1 MWKLIKNHME
11 IAVIILAYILYL
23 DDILN
28 IMMGKNS
35 NILVSGSLI
44 TLLSWHISTPWGIT
58 MCVISSIITI
68 IALISKLI
76 K

>member
-1 MWKLIKNHME
+1 LWKLIKNHMK

-44 TLLSWHISTPWGIT
+44 TLLSWHISTPWGDYNVCNKFNNYNYCT
-58 MCVISSIITI
+58 N
-68 IALISKLI
+68 K
-76 K
+76 